1 MRFSEAWLREWV
13 NPPVDTQTLADRF
26 SMAGLEVDSVAPA
39 APAFAGVVVGEVRQ
53 KEQHPDADKLSVCQV
68 DVGTGEPLQIV
79 CGAKNVAAGMR
90 VPVALVGASLPGDFK
105 IKRSKLR
112 GVESLGMICSAS
124 ELGLAESSE
133 GILPLPADAP
143 IGKDIRE
150 YLKLDDALIEIDLTP
165 DRGDCNGI
173 LGLAREVSALYG
185 VPVTPPAMPAI
196 APANEAKAAVEIAA
210 PEACPRYACRVIR
223 NINPKAGTPLWMK
236 ERLRR
241 SDIRSIAPVVDV
253 TNYLLLELGQ
263 PMHAFDLARIQS
275 GIRVRMAEA
284 GEKLCLLDGKE
295 IELLPDSLV
304 IADHQHPLALAGVMG
319 GADSG
324 VSAETTDILLESA
337 YFAPL
342 AIAGK
347 ARAYGLHTDSSYRFE
362 RGVDPTLQVRAI
374 ERATALL
381 LEICG
386 GEPGPL
392 VDHVHGDPGLKPPIT
407 LRRERIRRT
416 LGIEV
421 PDSEVTGCLE
431 RLEMQVEPIEGSWRV
446 TPPACRFDIAIEV
459 DLIEEI
465 GRIHGFENIP
475 SNSPR
480 IPMTLAIRPERE
492 LDLDAVKQ
500 RLIGLGYQEVITY
513 SFIEPKWAAAV
524 APGVETIPLANPI
537 SAEMSEMRPSL
548 WPGLIA
554 CAKHNFARQQ
564 SRVRVFENGLQFQ
577 RRDGDILQEPML
589 AGLVSGDCLGE
600 QWGAPGRPIDFF
612 DMKAD
617 LENLLRIGGEPD
629 AYRFEALEH
638 PALHPGQS
646 AGIFHHGVLAG
657 HLGML
662 HPRLAA
668 EWDLD
673 KNLFLFELRLSA
685 IRKGGLPAF
694 KPLSKFPS
702 IRRDIALVLDRE
714 VGFGTL
720 EKCVRAHGSEILRD
734 ILLFDVYTGEKVDSG
749 RKSLALGLILQDSSR
764 TLTDQDVEETMTGI
778 LRGLAGEL
786 GAQLRD

>member
-13 NPPVDTQTLADRF
+13 NPSVDTQALADRF

-39 APAFAGVVVGEVRQ
+39 APAFTGVVVGEVLQ
-53 KEQHPDADKLSVCQV
+53 KAQHPDADKLSVCQV
-68 DVGTGEPLQIV
+68 EVGAGEPLQIV

-90 VPVALVGASLPGDFK
+90 VPVALVGAALPGDFK

-112 GVESLGMICSAS
+112 GVESLGMICSAT

-143 IGKDIRE
+143 VGQDIRD
-150 YLKLDDALIEIDLTP
+150 YLGLDDALIEIDLTP

-173 LGLAREVSALYG
+173 LGLAREVSALCA
-185 VPVTPPAMPAI
+185 VPVMPPVMPAI
-196 APANEAKAAVEIAA
+196 APVNDAKAAVEVAA
-210 PEACPRYACRVIR
+210 PDACPRYACRVIR
-223 NINPKAGTPLWMK
+223 NVDPKAGTPLWMK

-241 SDIRSIAPVVDV
+241 SDIRSIAPIVDV
-253 TNYLLLELGQ
+253 TNYLMLELGQ
-263 PMHAFDLARIQS
+263 PMHAFDLGRIQG
-275 GIRVRMAEA
+275 GIRVRMAET
-284 GEKLCLLDGKE
+284 GEKLTLLDGKE
-295 IELLPDSLV
+295 IELLTDSLV
-304 IADHQHPLALAGVMG
+304 IADYERPLALAGVMG

-324 VSAETTDILLESA
+324 VSAGTTDILLESA

-362 RGVDPTLQVRAI
+362 RGVDPSLQARAI

-381 LEICG
+381 LEIVG

-392 VDHVHGDPGLKPPIT
+392 VDVVHGNPALKPVIQ
-407 LRRERIRRT
+407 LRRDRIRRI
-416 LGIEV
+416 LGIEI

-431 RLEMQVEPIEGSWRV
+431 RLGMQVETSDGGWRV

-492 LDLDAVKQ
+492 LDLDALKQ

-513 SFIEPKWAAAV
+513 SFIEPQWAAAV
-524 APGVETIPLANPI
+524 VPGVETIPLANPI
-537 SAEMSEMRPSL
+537 SAEMSAMRPSL

-554 CAKHNFARQQ
+554 CARHNFARQQ
-564 SRVRVFENGLQFQ
+564 PRVRVFENGLQFQ
-577 RRDGDILQEPML
+577 RRDGEILQEPIL
-589 AGLVSGDCLGE
+589 AGLVSGDCQGE
-600 QWGAPGRPIDFF
+600 QWGLTGRPVDFF

-617 LENLLRIGGEPD
+617 LENLLRLGGEPES
-629 AYRFEALEH
+629 YRFEAVEH
-638 PALHPGQS
+638 PVLHPGQS
-646 AGIFHHGVLAG
+646 AGIFRDGVLVG

-673 KNLFLFELRLSA
+673 KNLFLFELRLAA
-685 IRKGGLPAF
+685 IREGGLPAF
-694 KPLSKFPS
+694 RPLSKFPS
-702 IRRDIALVLDRE
+702 IRRDIALVIDRE
-714 VGFGTL
+714 IGFGAVK
-720 EKCVRAHGSEILRD
+720 KCVRSHGTEILRD
-734 ILLFDVYTGEKVDSG
+734 IILFDVYTGEKVDSG
-749 RKSLALGLILQDSSR
+749 RKSLAFGLILQDSSR
-764 TLTDQDVEETMTGI
+764 TLTELDVEEAMTGI
-778 LRGLAGEL
+778 LSGLTNEL